1 MTGIG
6 MSEKQAW
13 LNLTSGEHTENI
25 AIYELL
31 RRRCK
36 FIVCVSGES
45 DPDFTI
51 DSIAISVGNAQS
63 DFGIRVGSKFNKLR
77 TLPIAKNAEVHLGFS
92 HIYYPD
98 RATGFLLY
106 VGLSMKGHNSQ
117 KMAMAEFFDAEQI
130 EACRQMGIRVGDH
143 LLSQQLIADSRPAS
157 IPEWFRQLALN
168 SLNSRF

>member
-1 MTGIG
+1 M
-6 MSEKQAW
+6 
-13 LNLTSGEHTENI
+13 
-25 AIYELL
+25 
-31 RRRCK
+31 
-36 FIVCVSGES
+36 
-45 DPDFTI
+45 
-51 DSIAISVGNAQS
+51 
-63 DFGIRVGSKFNKLR
+63 
-77 TLPIAKNAEVHLGFS
+77 GFS